1 MSACDQRQNHP
12 GLACA
17 IGHLED
23 LIGFDT
29 TSAHSNLAIIEHMKR
44 YFDELGLDTT
54 VLHAASCEKA
64 NLVASIGP
72 RDVPGIVLSGHTDV
86 VPAAAERWTSA
97 PFNLEQRGDRLY
109 GRGSCDMKG
118 FAACVMAAA
127 STLLKGPLTRP
138 FYFCFSYDEEVGCL
152 GAPAIAKHL
161 AALEVPPG
169 LAIIGEPSEMRLIN
183 GQKGKIAM
191 QVTVRGEG
199 GHSSFAPQ
207 HVNAVEVAARII
219 AMIGERSRR
228 YEREGPFDH
237 DFSVP
242 HATTLATLVSG
253 GVATNVTPDT
263 CEFVFELRSIDQQAA
278 WSDLQALIDDVEST
292 LLPDMHRIAPSAT
305 IEWQERFSYP
315 AMGDATESELFKRL
329 EAILPPR
336 GGKVSYGSEGGVFE
350 IDGGIPSVIIGPGSI
365 QQAHK
370 PDEYVEISQLSEC
383 LYFFDALGAW
393 MADEKGAV

>member
-1 MSACDQRQNHP
+1 MHASSAQLQDHP
-12 GLACA
+12 RLATA
-17 IGHLED
+17 VSHLED

-29 TSAHSNLAIIEHMKR
+29 TSAHSNLEIIAYLKR
-44 YFDELGLDTT
+44 YFDELGMETT
-54 VLHAASCEKA
+54 VLYDKSGEKA
-64 NLVASIGP
+64 NLIACIGP
-72 RDVPGIVLSGHTDV
+72 KDVPGIVLSGHTDV
-86 VPAAAERWTSA
+86 VPANPERWTSD
-97 PFNLEQRGDRLY
+97 PFHLEQRGSRLF

-127 STLLKGPLTRP
+127 PALIKGPLKRP
-138 FYFCFSYDEEVGCL
+138 FYFCFSHDEEVGCI

-161 AALEVPPG
+161 AGLEVPPG
-169 LAIIGEPSEMRLIN
+169 LAIIGEPSEMHLVN

-207 HVNAVEVAARII
+207 HVNAVEYASRII
-219 AMIGERSRR
+219 AMISERSRR

-242 HATTLATLVSG
+242 HATALATLISG

-278 WSDLQALIDDVEST
+278 WDDMRALIDEVEAT
-292 LLPDMHRIAPSAT
+292 LLPEMRNASTVAG

-315 AMGDATESELFKRL
+315 AMDDATDCDLFKLL
-329 EAILPPR
+329 EPILPPR

-365 QQAHK
+365 RQAHK
-370 PDEYVEISQLSEC
+370 PDEFIEIDQLTRC
-383 LYFFDALGAW
+383 LEFFDTLGGW
-393 MADEKGAV
+393 MTHG

>member
-1 MSACDQRQNHP
+1 MPASAQRLDHP
-12 GLACA
+12 RLASA
-17 IGHLED
+17 VSHLDE

-29 TSAHSNLAIIEHMKR
+29 TSAHSNLDIITHLKR
-44 YFDELGLDTT
+44 YFDELGMETT
-54 VLHAASCEKA
+54 VLNDTSGEKA
-64 NLVASIGP
+64 NLVVCIGP
-72 RDVPGIVLSGHTDV
+72 KGVPGIVLSGHTDV
-86 VPAAAERWTSA
+86 VPANPDRWSSA
-97 PFNLEQRGDRLY
+97 PFCMEQRGSRLY

-118 FAACVMAAA
+118 FIACVMASAP
-127 STLLKGPLTRP
+127 TLLQGPLERP
-138 FYFCFSYDEEVGCL
+138 FYFCFSHDEEVGCL

-161 AALEVPPG
+161 AGLEIPPG
-169 LAIIGEPSEMRLIN
+169 LAIIGEPSEMQLIN

-207 HVNAVEVAARII
+207 HVNAVEYASRII

-242 HATTLATLVSG
+242 HSTALATLING

-263 CEFVFELRSIDQQAA
+263 CEFVFELRSIDQQSA
-278 WSDLQALIDDVEST
+278 WGDMQALIDEVEAT
-292 LLPDMHRIAPSAT
+292 LLPEMRHISPTAS
-305 IEWQERFSYP
+305 IEWHERFSYP
-315 AMGDATESELFKRL
+315 AMDDATGSVLFKRL
-329 EAILPPR
+329 EPILPPR

-365 QQAHK
+365 RQAHK
-370 PDEYVEISQLSEC
+370 PDEFIEIDQLAQC
-383 LYFFDALGAW
+383 LEFFDTLGDW
-393 MADEKGAV
+393 MTRG